1 MPDSTID
8 EIKRRLDVVDVIGQ
22 TVQLKRAGKGFKGLC
37 PFHGEKTPSFW
48 VTPER
53 GTWHCFGC
61 GEGGDIFSFIQKR
74 DNLSFVEA
82 LRFLGERAGVVVE
95 ERTRPD
101 PSEKQERER
110 HFAILD
116 AMALYYRGALTGEAG
131 AAARAYIESR
141 GLTDQTIDRF
151 GLGYADA
158 PGRGLER
165 HLTRNGYSIDECVAA
180 GALGRSEDGARVF
193 DRFRD
198 RVIFPIR
205 DVDGHVI
212 GFGGRAMRSD
222 QQPKYLN
229 SPQTDIF
236 DKGSQLYA
244 LDAAR
249 DTIRKQGAAIV
260 VEGYMDALMAHQA
273 GFSNVVATLGTAIT
287 ERHVQA
293 LRRQSAREIILC
305 LDNDAAGLR
314 AALRGSGVAHDSTR
328 DEAPRIDFSLLNGS
342 ERSRGRDGT
351 PAIFVERRT
360 ILKAF
365 SLTGGKDPDEV
376 IKTDPEAWVR
386 ESTAAKPIVDF
397 VFQNLPRVYDLST
410 TEGRREAARA
420 AVGLIYDVS
429 DPIDRDQYLMK
440 LAGIIGTGVD
450 LLREF
455 ARRTMH
461 VVSRNEAAP
470 QRPASPLGQPT
481 APTGPAAPT
490 APPTPPDLPTSLV
503 DPGERLQDFVLAL
516 LLRIGMVEIWPEP
529 NDFETGVHRAILQQ
543 LQDGPAWPDPETAL
557 ARLEEAFGEAAAPT
571 LDRVRS
577 RDELNAGISLD
588 DLRREYD
595 VRRLELRKGRLFRQH
610 DALKAAL
617 LEEESGQSVAER
629 QASIEWLNQVARS
642 IYETFAEQRQ
652 LGVVGTASWSIRRG
666 QEVLGG

>member
-8 EIKRRLDVVDVIGQ
+8 EIKRRLDVVDIIGQ

-37 PFHGEKTPSFW
+37 PFHGEKSPSFW

-53 GTWHCFGC
+53 GSWHCFGC

-74 DNLSFVEA
+74 DNLDFREA
-82 LRFLGERAGVVVE
+82 LRFLGERAGVAVE
-95 ERTRPD
+95 EVRRPD
-101 PSEKQERER
+101 PSVKQERDR
-110 HFAILD
+110 HHAILD
-116 AMALYYRGALTGEAG
+116 SMALYYRGALAGDSG
-131 AAARAYIESR
+131 AAARAYIDSR
-141 GLTDQTIDRF
+141 GLNAQTIERF
-151 GLGYADA
+151 ALGYADA

-165 HLTRNGYSIDECVAA
+165 HLTRAGYTIDECVAA
-180 GALGRSEDGARVF
+180 GALGRSEDGSRVF

-205 DVDGHVI
+205 DVDGRVI
-212 GFGGRAMRSD
+212 GFGGRAMRAD

-244 LDAAR
+244 LDQAR

-260 VEGYMDALMAHQA
+260 VEGYMDALMAHQG
-273 GFSNVVATLGTAIT
+273 GFTNVVATLGTAIT

-342 ERSRGRDGT
+342 ERSRGRDST
-351 PAIFVERRT
+351 PAIFIERRT

-376 IKTDPEAWVR
+376 IRHDPDEWVR
-386 ESTAAKPIVDF
+386 ESAAAKPIIDF
-397 VFQNLPRVYDLST
+397 VFQNLPSVFDLSV

-429 DPIDRDQYLMK
+429 DPIDRDQYLQK

-450 LLREF
+450 LLREY
-455 ARRTMH
+455 ARRTMR
-461 VVSRNEAAP
+461 VVANNEQPSAASRP
-470 QRPASPLGQPT
+470 VSPLG
-481 APTGPAAPT
+481 
-490 APPTPPDLPTSLV
+490 APPSAAGNAPQAPPELPATTINPL
-503 DPGERLQDFVLAL
+503 EQLQDFVIAL
-516 LLRIGMVEIWPEP
+516 LLRVGNVEVWPEP
-529 NDFETGVHRAILQQ
+529 NDFESGLHRAILQQ
-543 LQDGPAWPDPETAL
+543 LQDGPAWPDVETVL
-557 ARLEEAFGEAAAPT
+557 ARLESSFGEAAAEM
-571 LDRVRS
+571 LGRVRA
-577 RDELNAGISLD
+577 RDELNATVSPE
-588 DLRREYD
+588 DLRRELD
-595 VRRLELRKGRLFRQH
+595 VRRMELRKNRFFRQH
-610 DALKAAL
+610 QALDSVL
-617 LEEESGQSVAER
+617 REEGAGLSVAER
-629 QASIEWLNQVARS
+629 QASYERLKHLAVS
-642 IYETFAEQRQ
+642 IGATIVEQQR

-666 QEVLGG
+666 LEVLGD